1 MPAVPSPP
9 WFVRARVKTRQ
20 LMLLIAIEEHGNI
33 HRAAESLNMSQPAA
47 SKLLKDLE
55 DLIGVPLFERLP
67 RGMRATWYGE
77 SLIRHARIA
86 LASLGEAGAEIEA
99 LRAGHAGNVSVGAIS
114 GPAMTL
120 LPPVLAALNREHP
133 DLRVSV
139 SIESSDVL
147 LEQLAQN
154 RIDLMIGRLF
164 PRHDKRNLHYEPIAD
179 EEVCAIC
186 RPGHPLLA
194 GGTPSLADLAA
205 LPWIVP
211 PTGSVLR
218 HRFELMFQNAGL
230 DVPRRVIATAAL
242 VLVPRLLE
250 DGDHLAVVPVDVA
263 RHYARHGAVRIL
275 PVELSCGMDSFGFIT
290 RTDWLLSPGA
300 RTVLDALKSAAARI
314 YPAPAAPPRP
324 APSRRRREPA
334 DA

>member
-1 MPAVPSPP
+1 MPSPP
-9 WFVRARVKTRQ
+9 WFVRARLKTRQ

-77 SLIRHARIA
+77 SMIRHARIA
-86 LASLGEAGAEIEA
+86 LSSLGEAGAEIEA
-99 LRAGHAGNVSVGAIS
+99 LKAGHAGNVAIGAIA

-120 LPPVLAALNREHP
+120 LPPALAQINQAHP
-133 DLRVSV
+133 DLRVSLLV
-139 SIESSDVL
+139 ESSDVL

-164 PRHDKRNLHYEPIAD
+164 ARHDKRNLHYEPLAE
-179 EEVCAIC
+179 EEVCAIA
-186 RPGHPLLA
+186 RPGHPLL
-194 GGTPSLADLAA
+194 SLKKPGLAELA
-205 LPWIVP
+205 KLPWVVP
-211 PTGSVLR
+211 PEGSVLR

-230 DVPRRVIATAAL
+230 EVPRQVMGTTAL
-242 VLVPRLLE
+242 VLLPRLLA
-250 DGDHLAVVPVDVA
+250 DSNHLAVVPVDVA
-263 RHYARHGAVRIL
+263 RHYAEHDMVRIV
-275 PVELSCGMDSFGFIT
+275 PVELSCRMDSFGFIT

-300 RTVLDALKSAAARI
+300 RTVLESLKAAAQQV
-314 YPAPAAPPRP
+314 YAPAAKPPR
-324 APSRRRREPA
+324 RG
-334 DA
+334 